1 MSHSCPLAMN
11 RIVVSVQAPVPT
23 AVPIMSLEVHLF
35 SMNPLQRFSR
45 TRVYLTGLTST
56 LLVLGSYEKNSE
68 ETYRYFPSDHYERQ
82 HFWNFVC
89 RSEERS
95 NFEIVQ
101 LNGTSREGTTCLVTT
116 WSEDRNVIVVQRHLS
131 ILRQQL
137 LQSRFAATTLFAL
150 NHCTEDEYRTALL
163 PE

>member
-1 MSHSCPLAMN
+1 MN

-95 NFEIVQ
+95 NFEIVGKVPRAW
-101 LNGTSREGTTCLVTT
+101 LPHGARIATSSLCNDT
-116 WSEDRNVIVVQRHLS
+116 
-131 ILRQQL
+131 
-137 LQSRFAATTLFAL
+137 
-150 NHCTEDEYRTALL
+150 
-163 PE
+163 